1 VTCRFNSREE
11 RLAVR
16 LVPHTSR
23 TDCSRFRIDTTNLC
37 TIPIGTECRIPAL
50 SPFAIVKQTIDGIFL
65 QANNRDPGS
74 DLILDSFVASALKY
88 QHAKSVQRL
97 GYAKLEQVR
106 LENVQKTTDLIRY
119 QGTYKGYDGLV
130 EAKVRSFVSLMIT
143 KPGLATWNS
152 VFRNCQH
159 FCAAVLE
166 SQCFVRQ
173 SGYDSLIRPSNKYA
187 VSLPSIRK
195 VFRLADDQN
204 TELSPWFSE
213 YFSSV
218 ERLKGRTTMLSFR
231 TADVGEQPRTSL
243 LDLRK
248 FGIPVLPNRIDHTQ
262 TNDRLGVKA
271 GNSADAWFSLSS
283 ISLFFV
289 APHDALLEEI
299 TEKVVTTVSVENAMG
314 MLALGYF
321 EWLESVAQYHL
332 LDTISLRCYA
342 NLKPRELEAIV
353 KPETFRD
360 LLDEVEARIGR
371 ARAEMDKA
379 YLPWKKRQLSKEIK
393 RLWRKQGELAA
404 IWDLEVDIPKA
415 RAAKRGQWDWFNTL
429 G

>member
-1 VTCRFNSREE
+1 M
-11 RLAVR
+11 RLA
-16 LVPHTSR
+16 PHTSP
-23 TDCSRFRIDTTNLC
+23 SRFRIDITNLY

-50 SPFAIVKQTIDGIFL
+50 SPFAMVKQAIDGIFL
-65 QANNRDPGS
+65 QANNKDPLS
-74 DLILDSFVASALKY
+74 EAILDSFVTSALKY
-88 QHAKSVQRL
+88 QYAKSVQRL

-106 LENVQKTTDLIRY
+106 LQNVQKTTDLIRY
-119 QGTYKGYDGLV
+119 QGNGAYDGLV
-130 EAKVRSFVSLMIT
+130 EARVRSFVSLMMT

-152 VFRNCQH
+152 IFRNCQH
-159 FCAAVLE
+159 FCATVLE

-173 SGYDSLIRPSNKYA
+173 IGYDSFIGSNTYA
-187 VSLPSIRK
+187 LSLPSIRK

-231 TADVGEQPRTSL
+231 TADVGEQTRTSL

-248 FGIPVLPNRIDHTQ
+248 FGIPALPNRIDHTQ

-271 GNSADAWFSLSS
+271 GNSADAWFSLSA

-289 APHDALLEEI
+289 APHDSLLEEI
-299 TEKVVTTVSVENAMG
+299 AEKVAATVSVENAMG

-321 EWLESVAQYHL
+321 EWLEKVAQYHL
-332 LDTISLRCYA
+332 LDSISLKCYA
-342 NLKPRELEAIV
+342 GLEPQELAAIS
-353 KPETFRD
+353 KPETFRN
-360 LLDEVEARIGR
+360 LLAEIEARIVHTK
-371 ARAEMDKA
+371 AEMTKA
-379 YLPWKKRQLSKEIK
+379 YFPWKKRQLDKEVK
-393 RLWRKQGELAA
+393 RLRRKQGELGA
-404 IWDLEVDIPKA
+404 IWDLEVDIPMV
-415 RAAKRGQWDWFNTL
+415 RASRRGQWDWYNTL